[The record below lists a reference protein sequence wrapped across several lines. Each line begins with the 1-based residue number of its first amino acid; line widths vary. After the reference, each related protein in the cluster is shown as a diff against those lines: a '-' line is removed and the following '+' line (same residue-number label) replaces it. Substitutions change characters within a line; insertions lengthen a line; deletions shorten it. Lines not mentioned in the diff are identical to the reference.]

1 MKTAA
6 AAAERNRND
15 RITGTENTNS
25 DIKLLYYYEIVSEMH
40 FIGAVLMCMI
50 ET

>member
-1 MKTAA
+1 MK
-6 AAAERNRND
+6 AAEAAKRNRND

-25 DIKLLYYYEIVSEMH
+25 DSKLLYYYDESVSEMH